1 MRGTYKARYFSLVVL
16 SQPRVTYKMLEGLGI
31 MLRKLPWRLQRAFG
45 NIGYSLRIFRA
56 PTARRMKPSTT
67 LSIVVILVF
76 VGFVL
81 AGGIYDI
88 LENPI
93 SLLPTATSYSV
104 LIRGTLGQQTLN
116 ESLIAAFLYM
126 LGFVGL
132 YMLLR
137 STRYAYRPRNAYLL
151 LILGTITVML
161 VVFYS
166 NTMITAKIGG

>member
-1 MRGTYKARYFSLVVL
+1 
-16 SQPRVTYKMLEGLGI
+16 MLEGLRI
-31 MLRKLPWRLQRAFG
+31 RLRRLGWRLQRAFT
-45 NIGYSLRIFRA
+45 NLGYSMRILRG

-67 LSIVVILVF
+67 VIMIGVLLF

-88 LENPI
+88 LERPI
-93 SLLPTATSYSV
+93 SLLPSPTGYSV
-104 LIRGTLGQQTLN
+104 VIKGTLGQQTLN

-126 LGFVGL
+126 LGLGGL

-151 LILGTITVML
+151 LILGTFTVLL
-161 VVFYS
+161 VIFYS
-166 NTMITAKIGG
+166 TTLINAKIGG

>member
-1 MRGTYKARYFSLVVL
+1 
-16 SQPRVTYKMLEGLGI
+16 MLEGLRI
-31 MLRKLPWRLQRAFG
+31 RLRRLPWRLQRAFT
-45 NIGYSLRIFRA
+45 NLGYSMRILRG

-67 LSIVVILVF
+67 VIMIGVLLF

-88 LENPI
+88 LERPI
-93 SLLPTATSYSV
+93 SLLPSPTGYSV
-104 LIRGTLGQQTLN
+104 VIKGTLGQQTLN

-126 LGFVGL
+126 LGLGGL

-151 LILGTITVML
+151 LILGTFTVLL
-161 VVFYS
+161 VIFYS
-166 NTMITAKIGG
+166 TTLINAKIGG

>member
-1 MRGTYKARYFSLVVL
+1 MF
-16 SQPRVTYKMLEGLGI
+16 EGLRVKLG
-31 MLRKLPWRLQRAFG
+31 KLPWRMQRAFG
-45 NIGYSLRIFRA
+45 NLGYSFRIFRA

-67 LSIVVILVF
+67 LSIVVVLLF

-81 AGGIYDI
+81 AGGIYDL

-104 LIRGTLGQQTLN
+104 LIKGTLGQQTLN

-151 LILGTITVML
+151 LIIGTLTILL
-161 VVFYS
+161 VIFYS
-166 NTMITAKIGG
+166 TALITSKIGA